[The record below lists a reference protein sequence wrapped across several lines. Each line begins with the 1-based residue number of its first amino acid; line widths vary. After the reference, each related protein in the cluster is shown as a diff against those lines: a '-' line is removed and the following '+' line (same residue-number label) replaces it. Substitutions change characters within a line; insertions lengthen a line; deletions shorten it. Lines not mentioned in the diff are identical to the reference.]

1 MNTTHPLI
9 AHLLPARRG
18 VLHWTSYLAL
28 MEQGMIDDSDFKEGF
43 RQGFRAVR
51 GSAAAIPTIPAQP
64 ATRAGR
70 TAFQMGLLRGIERAK
85 KWDRDYIRGSG

>member
-1 MNTTHPLI
+1 M
-9 AHLLPARRG
+9 
-18 VLHWTSYLAL
+18 V
-28 MEQGMIDDSDFKEGF
+28 DDSDFKEGF

-51 GSAAAIPTIPAQP
+51 GAAAAMPAIPAQP

-85 KWDRDYIRGSG
+85 GWDRDHIRDSD